1 MKRIIFVLAALLI
14 AGSTFAQTAQE
25 IVDRMEAEMEKHEN
39 DGIIMT
45 VDAKL
50 PVVGTMTTKTYTL
63 GDRLRVEG
71 EMLGVKIITWSDGQ
85 TEWTYN
91 SKSNTVE
98 IVREKESTK
107 DSSDGDAEMFLGI
120 TDGYDVSIEKETAD
134 AWHILC
140 KKSKTNTDKDAPKTI
155 NLAVSKKNFYPIS
168 LKTKMSGVGLTLRD
182 ISFGVAESQVTFNP
196 KDFPGVKIED
206 KR

>member
-63 GDRLRVEG
+63 GNKFRVEG
-71 EMLGVKIITWSDGQ
+71 EMLGVKIITWSDDQ

-140 KKSKTNTDKDAPKTI
+140 KKSKTNTDKDAPKTL
-155 NLAVSKKNFYPIS
+155 NLVVSKKNYYPIS

-182 ISFGVAESQVTFNP
+182 ISFGVTESQVTFNP
-196 KDFPGVKIED
+196 KDYPGVKIED